1 MNSAQRNA
9 IVTGGASGI
18 GRAVALRLAGMGMQ
32 VAVFDLDV
40 QAASAVAAFVRD
52 GGGRAEAVQVDVSD
66 SAAVDAAVAKARSAF
81 GPVHILVHCAGISG
95 WALVPQLS
103 DEQWH
108 RMRAVNFDGT
118 FFLARAVLPDML
130 ETRWGRIVNI
140 SSGAGQNG
148 GGAGLAHY
156 AATKAGVIGLTKA
169 MALEVATQGV
179 TVNAV
184 SPGVVDTPINQNV
197 PAERMQEIIRHI
209 PMQRLGSPEEMAAA
223 CAYLV
228 SEEAGYVTGQV
239 LSANGGFH
247 M

>member
-1 MNSAQRNA
+1 MDPCARHA

-18 GRAVALRLAGMGMQ
+18 GRAVALRLASAGAP
-32 VAVFDLDV
+32 VAVFDLDL
-40 QAASAVAAFVRD
+40 QGAAAVAKLASDAGGRAVALQVDISDSSAVA
-52 GGGRAEAVQVDVSD
+52 
-66 SAAVDAAVAKARSAF
+66 AAVAKARAEF
-81 GPVHILVHCAGISG
+81 GPVQVLVHCAGISG
-95 WALVPQLS
+95 WSLVPQLS

-118 FFLARAVLPDML
+118 FFLARAVLPDMIDAN
-130 ETRWGRIVNI
+130 WGRIVNI

-169 MALEVATQGV
+169 MAIEVAAQGI

-197 PAERMQEIIRHI
+197 PGEHMEEIIQRI
-209 PMQRLGSPEEMAAA
+209 PMKRLGSPEDIAAA

-239 LSANGGFH
+239 LSPNGGFY

>member
-1 MNSAQRNA
+1 MNLDGKNA

-18 GRAVALRLAGMGMQ
+18 GRAVALRLAGAGAR
-32 VAVFDLDV
+32 VAVFDLDFPG
-40 QAASAVAAFVRD
+40 ADTVARLACD
-52 GGGRAEAVQVDVSD
+52 AGGRAVAVPVDISD
-66 SAAVDAAVAKARSAF
+66 SAAVNAAVAKARDAF
-81 GPVHILVHCAGISG
+81 GPVHVLVHCAGIGG
-95 WALVPQLS
+95 WSLVPDLT
-103 DEQWH
+103 DAQWH
-108 RMRAVNFDGT
+108 RMRAVNLDGT
-118 FFLARAVLPDML
+118 FFLARAVLPDMIDAH
-130 ETRWGRIVNI
+130 WGRIVNI

-169 MALEVATQGV
+169 MALEVATQGI

-197 PAERMQEIIRHI
+197 PADQMEAIVQRI
-209 PMQRLGSPEEMAAA
+209 PMRRLGTPEDIAGA

-228 SEEAGYVTGQV
+228 SEEAAYMTGQV
-239 LSANGGFH
+239 LCPNGGFS